1 MSNETA
7 LLPAATV
14 TILALLMYLY
24 AGLNVSAMRDKYGIV
39 PPAIT
44 GAAEFERAF
53 RVHQNTLEA
62 MPLFLAPLWLASV
75 YFKPAQWLPA
85 VIGLVWIAGRFLYM
99 RGYIAAAE
107 RRTAGLRI
115 QGAAMA
121 VNLVL
126 AVAGIVI
133 AKTS

>member
-1 MSNETA
+1 MNEAA

-14 TILALLMYLY
+14 TVLALLMYLY
-24 AGLNVSAMRDKYGIV
+24 MGLNVSAMRDKHGVV
-39 PPAIT
+39 PPATT

-62 MPLFLAPLWLASV
+62 IPLFLGPLWLAAI
-75 YFKPAQWLPA
+75 YFRPAQWLPA
-85 VIGLVWIAGRFLYM
+85 VIGLVWIGGRFLYM

-115 QGAAMA
+115 QGAAML

-126 AVAGIVI
+126 AVAGLATTKVG
-133 AKTS
+133 